1 MSPLPGGDIQVRKS
15 WQIWVSLHRRVR
27 LSLFQDGRVAQA
39 NPEHLF
45 GFNRHMLRGRLF
57 VLHWAVH
64 GLSPVNR
71 SVKNKKQ
78 KPALAELSHFSVVFK
93 EMFTLEIKV

>member
-1 MSPLPGGDIQVRKS
+1 M
-15 WQIWVSLHRRVR
+15 
-27 LSLFQDGRVAQA
+27 
-39 NPEHLF
+39 
-45 GFNRHMLRGRLF
+45 
-57 VLHWAVH
+57 LHWAVH

-78 KPALAELSHFSVVFK
+78 KPALDELSHFTVVFK